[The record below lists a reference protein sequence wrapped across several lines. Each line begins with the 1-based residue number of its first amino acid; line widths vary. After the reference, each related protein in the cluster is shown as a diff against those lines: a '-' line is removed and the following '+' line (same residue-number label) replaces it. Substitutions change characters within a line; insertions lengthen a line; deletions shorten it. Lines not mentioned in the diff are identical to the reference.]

1 MTRGDACA
9 DHRKLRMAESKER
22 KTDERIA
29 DIDQLGRA
37 GESIGGRS
45 LPPVREPLQNDAI
58 EIWGRR
64 IGRVLGWTAVV
75 FLLIQLVRI
84 YGQ

>member
-1 MTRGDACA
+1 
-9 DHRKLRMAESKER
+9 MAESKER

-29 DIDQLGRA
+29 DIDRLGRA

-45 LPPVREPLQNDAI
+45 LPPVQEPLQKDAI

-64 IGRVLGWTAVV
+64 IGRVLGWTAAV
-75 FLLIQLVRI
+75 FLLVQLIRM